1 MNAKSIIATVS
12 LLLAA
17 GATYAQGP
25 VEQNEATADIAYTN
39 AAPSAV
45 TRAQVK
51 AETLAAIKAGAL
63 EQNEATADI
72 AYQAPRARTPH
83 VDAQL
88 AGKAVKG
95 SSAQ

>member
-1 MNAKSIIATVS
+1 MNAKSIIASLS

-17 GATYAQGP
+17 GATYAQSP

-39 AAPSAV
+39 PAPSTL

-51 AETLAAIKAGAL
+51 SETLAAIKAGAL

-72 AYQAPRARTPH
+72 AYQAPRAKTPY

-88 AGKAVKG
+88 AAKAVKG
-95 SSAQ
+95 NSAQ

>member
-1 MNAKSIIATVS
+1 MNAKSIIASVS
-12 LLLAA
+12 LLLAV
-17 GATYAQGP
+17 GAANAQGP

-39 AAPSAV
+39 AAASTV

-72 AYQAPRARTPH
+72 AYQSPRAKTPY

-88 AGKAVKG
+88 AAKAVKG
-95 SSAQ
+95 NSAQ

>member
-1 MNAKSIIATVS
+1 MNAKSIIASLS

-17 GATYAQGP
+17 GASYAQGP

-39 AAPSAV
+39 PAPSTV
-45 TRAQVK
+45 TRAQIK
-51 AETLAAIKAGAL
+51 SETLAAIKAGAL

-72 AYQAPRARTPH
+72 AYQAPRAKTPY

-88 AGKAVKG
+88 AAKAVKG
-95 SSAQ
+95 NSAQ

>member
-1 MNAKSIIATVS
+1 MNTQSIIASLS

-25 VEQNEATADIAYTN
+25 VEQNEATADIAYTSP
-39 AAPSAV
+39 APSSV

-51 AETLAAIKAGAL
+51 SETLAAIKAGAL

-72 AYQAPRARTPH
+72 AYQAPRARTPY

-88 AGKAVKG
+88 AAKAAEG
-95 SSAQ
+95 SRAR